1 MTNEKEICTSLMKA
15 LHELWGQSSEFT
27 LNQTICKQ
35 NIQNEVECRRDA
47 PILVSAR
54 SSTDTTRSD
63 EEEERAG
70 VNTARNTSD
79 IHLKSSSVL
88 QTYSQTNVVSQTSDD
103 LKIDGSSQFKS
114 FHTERSKLSSK
125 AKRSL
130 KSLKGDIVNISPL
143 PSLEG
148 FRLLP
153 KVKPNIRSN
162 GEEKNIASPSR
173 KERQAWEKVQKAY
186 NETGLEQSMDTTKN
200 LIFHSLS
207 DSDEEVSNKN
217 AQSIGANA
225 KGSKRKFRSDHSS
238 GNSTKPKTFD
248 RIENK
253 QNADMQEKGIAH
265 SPFVGGESHNNNVKS
280 MGSSYEEQSSDNKI
294 KEDAKNRVNT
304 RGYWNHFGSTSNILE
319 KYRVAERRRKRTK
332 AFIRG
337 YSKKRSLPNTSS
349 EAESPNTRDPL
360 TNSSNVQGKSINITK
375 DCFTGMHIIGQ
386 FNLGFILAICSRG
399 HLVSNSLLMSLRSP
413 IIQIPPYSGF

>member
-1 MTNEKEICTSLMKA
+1 MKA

-47 PILVSAR
+47 PMLVSAR

-70 VNTARNTSD
+70 VNKARNTSD
-79 IHLKSSSVL
+79 PHLTSSSVF
-88 QTYSQTNVVSQTSDD
+88 QTYSQTNVVSQPNDD
-103 LKIDGSSQFKS
+103 LEIDGSSQFKS

-153 KVKPNIRSN
+153 KAQHNFRSN
-162 GEEKNIASPSR
+162 DKEKDITSPSG
-173 KERQAWEKVQKAY
+173 KERQAWENVQKAY
-186 NETGLEQSMDTTKN
+186 NDIGPEQSTDTTKN
-200 LIFHSLS
+200 LVFHSLY
-207 DSDEEVSNKN
+207 DSDEEGSSKK
-217 AQSIGANA
+217 ARSIDANL
-225 KGSKRKFRSDHSS
+225 KGSKRKFRSDHISEQ
-238 GNSTKPKTFD
+238 STKSKTFD
-248 RIENK
+248 RVENV

-265 SPFVGGESHNNNVKS
+265 SPSVGGESHNNNLKL
-280 MGSSYEEQSSDNKI
+280 MDSSREERSSDGI
-294 KEDAKNRVNT
+294 KDDAKNRVNI

-319 KYRVAERRRKRTK
+319 KYRVAERKRKRTK

-337 YSKKRSLPNTSS
+337 YSKKRSLPNISS

-360 TNSSNVQGKSINITK
+360 TNSSNAQVKSINITK

-399 HLVSNSLLMSLRSP
+399 HLVSNFLQVS
-413 IIQIPPYSGF
+413 